1 MSHFTM
7 KYFLI
12 FLLSGFV
19 LAGCSKDSPMPDMKE
34 NYNYKNSDPFG
45 SKVAYSMLES
55 NYSTNYLDPIKESFK
70 TASKWWGD
78 KNALYIC
85 ISNHFYTDKKDAG
98 DLLNFAKNGNT
109 VFISSNAIEENLLS
123 QLYLESNADVNF
135 SSKQPRYQNTST
147 GINYE
152 QSGTVNYYTYYYR
165 PFVNYYKN
173 IKSVYKKTLGNAQ
186 YNSDPNLLII
196 YWGKG
201 KIILHAEPKA
211 LSNYFLLTK
220 DNYNYFLNI
229 MKLFP
234 EQPEHI
240 YWDDFYRN
248 QNFREKDGEFS
259 TLATIYK
266 YPALKWAFLL
276 GLWLLILY
284 ILINVKRRQR
294 IVPVINEPKNS
305 SIAFA
310 QAVAGLYLKEN
321 DNKAISK
328 KMITYFNEGIKNR
341 YYLNSFQPNESF
353 LQTLSSK
360 SGIELPKIKDLYGK
374 INFALQSAQVT
385 DEELL
390 NLNEQIQ
397 YFYKNRN

>member
-1 MSHFTM
+1 M
-7 KYFLI
+7 KYLLF

-19 LAGCSKDSPMPDMKE
+19 LAGCRSGSGLPDMRE
-34 NYNYKNSDPFG
+34 NFNYKNTEPFG
-45 SKVAYSMLES
+45 SKVAYLMLQK
-55 NYSTNYLDPIKESFK
+55 NYGDKYIDPVKESFK

-78 KNALYIC
+78 KDALYIC

-98 DLLNFAKNGNT
+98 DLLNFAKEGNT
-109 VFISSNAIEENLLS
+109 VFISSNNIEENLLS
-123 QLYLESNADVNF
+123 QLYLENNTPFNFGSNKDSYVN
-135 SSKQPRYQNTST
+135 TAT
-147 GINYE
+147 GLGYNGE
-152 QSGTVNYYTYYYR
+152 EPAAYYSYYYY
-165 PFVNYYKN
+165 PFKNYFKN
-173 IKSVYKKTLGNAQ
+173 IKTVYKHSLGNAK
-186 YNSDPNLLII
+186 NSKDPNLMII

-220 DNYNYFLNI
+220 NNYNYFSNI

-234 EQPEHI
+234 ESPEHI

-248 QNFREKDGEFS
+248 QDYREDDGEFS
-259 TLATIYK
+259 TLAAIFQ

-276 GLWLLILY
+276 AFWLLVLY
-284 ILINVKRRQR
+284 ILINIKRRQR
-294 IVPVINEPKNS
+294 IIPVAEEPKNS

-310 QAVAGLYLKEN
+310 QAIAGLYLKEN

-328 KMITYFNEGIKNR
+328 KMITYFNEGIRSR
-341 YYLNSFQPNESF
+341 YFLNSSQPNEAY

-360 SGIELPKIKDLYGK
+360 SGLEPAKIKELYGN
-374 INFALQSAQVT
+374 INFALQTSQVT

-390 NLNEQIQ
+390 TLNEQIQ
-397 YFYKNRN
+397 HFYKNRK